1 MKNDVNDAMLAC
13 IVVVSSSYKAKQWA
27 TVLQLVCWSY
37 RVTLKLTEIKGISLL
52 T

>member
-13 IVVVSSSYKAKQWA
+13 VVVNASYKAKQRA
-27 TVLQLVCWSY
+27 TVLQLVCSSY
-37 RVTLKLTEIKGISLL
+37 RVTLNLAEIKVISLL

>member
-13 IVVVSSSYKAKQWA
+13 VVVSASYKAKQRA
-27 TVLQLVCWSY
+27 TVLQLECWSD
-37 RVTLKLTEIKGISLL
+37 RFALNLAEIKVISLL